1 MEVFRV
7 DDIPLIY
14 EQLTELRL
22 SEIID
27 DSIETSGSWQGISLG
42 NLISL
47 WLCYLISES
56 DHRLSPVESWS
67 SANLLWLQSL
77 SGLPFLSSKDF
88 TDDRLGLG
96 LDYLSDKNNWN
107 NFSHSFERNSLS
119 IYDLEGLS
127 TLRLDAAPMQG
138 HHRIKEGGLFQNGH
152 NKHHKNIGQFKV
164 MLATLDNEL
173 NSFSYPLYHKVFS
186 GEKADDIL
194 YLPVIK
200 ECEKVFNS
208 IGDQSS
214 KLIVGDSKMGSQS
227 LRSYIEQSGNCYLM
241 PLSKTQLSQHQ
252 RIELINQYLQLGL
265 EQIYKEDKKGELLL
279 VAEGFETSQEVNY
292 TDKAEGSSHNWTER
306 LLFVLSNN
314 YAQSQQAAFEK
325 RIKSA
330 ESQLFQL
337 VKSKQG
343 KKSIKSKTEL
353 EQAISTILS
362 ENDLAACLNVDVKEV
377 IEIKYKRKYKDR
389 PAGMEEIVSYQ
400 LIIER
405 NSKAIEDKKR
415 IMGWQVYACNAAK
428 QKLSLEQ
435 CIWKYRAQ
443 NRIESRFD
451 NLRNKIAPLIP
462 IYLQKDNRI
471 EALVNLLMIALKA
484 ISVMEYKAAKSLK
497 EKNEALENIY
507 HGNPKQKTKTPTAK
521 KMLTAFK
528 GISIVVLKDK
538 NIIRVEMTELNLTQ
552 MKIISLIGFKNNLY
566 KKLIDKIR
574 ISLSQ

>member
-1 MEVFRV
+1 MQVYRI

-14 EQLTELRL
+14 EQLRELRL

-27 DSIETSGSWQGISLG
+27 RSIKTSGSWQGISLG
-42 NLISL
+42 NLVCL

-56 DHRLSPVESWS
+56 DHRLSPVESWAS
-67 SANLLWLQSL
+67 ENLLLLQSL
-77 SGLPFLSSKDF
+77 SGLPSLSSKDF
-88 TDDRLGLG
+88 TDDRLGLA
-96 LDYLSDKNNWN
+96 LDYLSDETNWH
-107 NFSHSFERNSLS
+107 NFSHSFEGNSLS
-119 IYDLEGLS
+119 IYDLESLP

-138 HHRIKEGGLFQNGH
+138 HHRIQEDGLFQKGH
-152 NKHHKNIGQFKV
+152 SKHHKNTGQFKV
-164 MLATLDNEL
+164 MLATLDNEV

-186 GEKADDIL
+186 GEKADDVL
-194 YLPVIK
+194 YRPVIE
-200 ECEKVFNS
+200 ECEKVFKS
-208 IGDQSS
+208 IGALSP

-227 LRSYIEQSGNCYLM
+227 LRSYIEQSGHFYLM
-241 PLSKTQLSQHQ
+241 PLSKIQLSQDK
-252 RIELINQYLQLGL
+252 RIELIKQYLPLGL
-265 EQIYKEDKKGELLL
+265 EPFYKKDKKGELVL
-279 VAEGFETSQEVNY
+279 VAEGFETSHQVNY
-292 TDKAEGSSHNWTER
+292 IDKTTGSSHNWTER
-306 LLFVLSNN
+306 LLFVLSHN

-325 RIKSA
+325 KIKSA
-330 ESQLFQL
+330 ESQLLEL
-337 VKSKQG
+337 VKPKQG
-343 KKSIKSKTEL
+343 KKGIKSKTEL
-353 EQAISTILS
+353 KQSINSILS
-362 ENDLAACLNVDVKEV
+362 EKDLEAFLKVDIKDI

-389 PAGMEEIVSYQ
+389 PAGIEEIVSYQ
-400 LIIER
+400 LIIKR
-405 NSKAIEDKKR
+405 NQKAIEDKKQ
-415 IMGWQVYACNAAK
+415 IMGWQVYACNGCK

-462 IYLQKDNRI
+462 IFLQKDNRI

-497 EKNEALENIY
+497 EKNEALANIY

-528 GISIVVLKDK
+528 GISIVVFKDK
-538 NIIRVEMTELNLTQ
+538 NNIRVEMTTLNQTQ
-552 MKIISLIGFKNNLY
+552 MKIISLIGFKNSLY